1 MAMEHEALTERII
14 GAAYNVHNALGFG
27 FAEKV
32 YENAMAVEL
41 RKDGVPF
48 EQQRPIRVTYRDE
61 VVGDYLADLVV
72 DDEVIVEVKAVSALE
87 PAHEVQLVNY
97 LKATGIRVGLLIDFG
112 RRVEVKRRVF
122 G

>member
-1 MAMEHEALTERII
+1 M
-14 GAAYNVHNALGFG
+14 HNALGFG

-32 YENAMAVEL
+32 YENAMTVEL

-48 EQQRPIRVTYRDE
+48 DQQRPIRVTYRDE
-61 VVGDYLADLVV
+61 VVGDYVADLVV
-72 DDEVIVEVKAVSALE
+72 DNEVVVEVKAVSALE

-97 LKATGIRVGLLIDFG
+97 LKATAIRVGLLINFG
-112 RRVEVKRRVF
+112 RKVEVKRRVF